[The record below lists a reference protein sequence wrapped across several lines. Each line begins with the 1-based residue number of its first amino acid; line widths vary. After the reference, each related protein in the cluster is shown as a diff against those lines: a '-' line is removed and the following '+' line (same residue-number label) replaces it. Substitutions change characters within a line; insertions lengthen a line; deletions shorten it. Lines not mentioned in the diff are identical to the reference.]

1 MSASTST
8 ISSSFPSTSR
18 STWAISRCLPQ
29 RRRSLLP
36 LVSNPATS
44 SSPSGIG
51 AHLPAPTSSSSSSP
65 AGSTRSSSQASPP
78 MQASSPPRVRV
89 PAWALPSC
97 SSKMPAPARTPSI
110 TVSPLK
116 ISSRVSLAFAPPMRS
131 SPPLPKIS
139 AESGGLDPLVWK
151 ITAVA
156 VLGSFLSQLDATIVN
171 VSLSSLAVDLH
182 SSLTAIQ
189 WVTSGYLLALAL
201 MLPLNGWLVE
211 RMGAKSLYLWCFSV
225 FTLSSALCGL
235 AWSANSLIAF
245 RILQGMSG
253 GLMAPMTQMMMV
265 RAAGKHV
272 ARFMGYAAVPI
283 LMGPILGPVIAGA
296 ILQHASWRWLFLV
309 NLPVGVLAIVLAVLF
324 LPNDREETR
333 SRELDLPGFAL
344 LSPGLVLFLYRS
356 DHPGE
361 RIGLTALLV
370 SIVLLALFFRTAIR
384 KGDRALIDL
393 QLFKRKTFS
402 ASATTQFMSNGI
414 SFAGQMLIPI
424 YLIRACG
431 QSPSAT
437 GWLLAPLGVGM
448 ICSYPWIG
456 ALTQRF
462 GIRKVSAGGAFL
474 AFAATLPFLYLA
486 SHGLVFAVL
495 GCALFVRGMG
505 LSAVGIPSISAAY
518 ASVRKRDLPMA
529 TTSLNIVQR
538 LGGPTLTTLC
548 ATFLGWRLGAAHPSA
563 GLTGAFTAAFLLL
576 CVLHACLLAAA
587 LRLPLFIGKVTQ
599 QTPAE
604 EAPVILEMMSE

>member
-1 MSASTST
+1 MPKN
-8 ISSSFPSTSR
+8 SSDT
-18 STWAISRCLPQ
+18 
-29 RRRSLLP
+29 
-36 LVSNPATS
+36 
-44 SSPSGIG
+44 
-51 AHLPAPTSSSSSSP
+51 
-65 AGSTRSSSQASPP
+65 
-78 MQASSPPRVRV
+78 VR
-89 PAWALPSC
+89 
-97 SSKMPAPARTPSI
+97 
-110 TVSPLK
+110 
-116 ISSRVSLAFAPPMRS
+116 
-131 SPPLPKIS
+131 
-139 AESGGLDPLVWK
+139 LDPLVWK
-151 ITAVA
+151 ITSVA
-156 VLGSFLSQLDATIVN
+156 VLGSFLAQLDATIVN

-211 RMGAKSLYLWCFSV
+211 RIGAKSLYLWCFSV

-253 GLMAPMTQMMMV
+253 GLMAPMTQMMMA
-265 RAAGKHV
+265 RAAGKHM
-272 ARFMGYAAVPI
+272 ARLMGYAAVPI
-283 LMGPILGPVIAGA
+283 LIGPILGPVIAGA

-309 NLPVGVLAIVLAVLF
+309 NVPVGVLAIVLAVLF
-324 LPNDREETR
+324 LPDDREETR

-344 LSPGLVLFLYRS
+344 LSPGLVLFLYGS
-356 DHPGE
+356 DHLGE

-370 SIVLLALFFRTAIR
+370 SIVLLMLFFRMAIR

-393 QLFKRKTFS
+393 ELFKSRTFS

-448 ICSYPWIG
+448 ICSYPWMG

-462 GIRKVSAGGAFL
+462 GIRKVSAGGALL
-474 AFAATLPFLYLA
+474 AFAGTLPFLYLA

-495 GCALFVRGMG
+495 AGALFLRGVG

-518 ASVRKRDLPMA
+518 AAVRKQDLPTA

-548 ATFLGWRLGAAHPSA
+548 ATFLGWRLGMAQSGAS
-563 GLTGAFTAAFLLL
+563 LSSAFTAAFLLL
-576 CVLHACLLAAA
+576 CGLHAFLFATA
-587 LRLPLFIGKVTQ
+587 LRLPLSLDKETEQ
-599 QTPAE
+599 PLAEQSPAL
-604 EAPVILEMMSE
+604 LEMASE